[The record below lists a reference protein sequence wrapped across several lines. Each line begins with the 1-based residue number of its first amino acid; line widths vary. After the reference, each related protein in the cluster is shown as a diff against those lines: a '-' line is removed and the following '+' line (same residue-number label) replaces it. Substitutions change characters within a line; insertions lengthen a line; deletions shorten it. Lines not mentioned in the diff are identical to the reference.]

1 MEIYKT
7 KIYKISDSVTSLNGI
22 YNLIVDQ
29 HNNIVKMDLITRL
42 KLYNETDLK
51 LNRTIHMEELFK
63 NVGTLLLDKEG
74 YEIIT
79 NTKIPI
85 VLVKEECIC
94 YGHRKIQLNFTN
106 NSKGYFGF
114 SREKINNIQQIDN
127 YVLEENKENIKTLLK
142 TKKNY

>member
-1 MEIYKT
+1 MEIYRT
-7 KIYKISDSVTSLNGI
+7 RIYKTSDSVTNLNGI
-22 YNLIVDQ
+22 YNLVVDQ
-29 HNNIVKMDLITRL
+29 HNNIMKMDLITRL

-63 NVGTLLLDKEG
+63 EVGTLFLDKEG

-85 VLVKEECIC
+85 VLVKDEYIC
-94 YGHRKIQLNFTN
+94 YGHRKIQLNFSN

-114 SREKINNIQQIDN
+114 SSQEIENISQIDEYLTDN
-127 YVLEENKENIKTLLK
+127 NKENVKTLLK
-142 TKKNY
+142 IKKNS